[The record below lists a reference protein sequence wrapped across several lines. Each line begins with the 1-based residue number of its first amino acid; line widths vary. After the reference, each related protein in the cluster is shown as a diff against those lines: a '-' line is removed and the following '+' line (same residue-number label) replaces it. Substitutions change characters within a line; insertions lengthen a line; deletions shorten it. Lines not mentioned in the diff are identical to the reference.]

1 MRALGWCTST
11 RSGSHTTWAAPSTR
25 CWSRDRWREA
35 FTWASARLSW
45 RSRRFA
51 RASTSGRRCSSTSP
65 PPSSTCPRSR
75 PSSSRRSTLRARTA
89 PRKRGRVRSCLSPP
103 QSARRFMTRSEFGST
118 RCRSRP
124 RRSSRRC
131 GGEQKAN
138 RRAMARRDS
147 QPSPIRRPSG
157 SNRRPRTWTV
167 LRLPRFKYLRPKTAR
182 EAARMAAD
190 LGPHAMFVAG
200 GTDLFP
206 KLKRRQF
213 EVDALIGLDFLS
225 HAIHRGEDETVVDAG
240 VTLAAASA
248 DLDLRSG
255 YPGYAEAAGLVSSPP
270 LRNAGT
276 IGGNLC
282 VDTRCN
288 YYDMTYEWRKAAGF
302 CIKKDGDICLV
313 APSSPRCWA
322 VSSSDT
328 APMAIALGA
337 LVTLAGPEGEREL
350 PVAALYRDDGID
362 YLAKQPAEVV
372 TSLRLPAAG
381 GTRTAYVKLRRRG
394 SIDFPIAGAAVA
406 LRLDGSTVTSCRIVL
421 SAVASH
427 PLEADEA
434 SEFMVGKQGDEES
447 IRAAAEIA
455 GRPAKPLDNADLSHF
470 WRKRMVRVIV
480 EQAFRSAIDQ

>member
-1 MRALGWCTST
+1 
-11 RSGSHTTWAAPSTR
+11 
-25 CWSRDRWREA
+25 
-35 FTWASARLSW
+35 
-45 RSRRFA
+45 
-51 RASTSGRRCSSTSP
+51 
-65 PPSSTCPRSR
+65 
-75 PSSSRRSTLRARTA
+75 
-89 PRKRGRVRSCLSPP
+89 
-103 QSARRFMTRSEFGST
+103 
-118 RCRSRP
+118 
-124 RRSSRRC
+124 
-131 GGEQKAN
+131 
-138 RRAMARRDS
+138 
-147 QPSPIRRPSG
+147 
-157 SNRRPRTWTV
+157 
-167 LRLPRFKYLRPKTAR
+167 
-182 EAARMAAD
+182 MAAEH
-190 LGPHAMFVAG
+190 GPGAMFVAG
-200 GTDLFP
+200 GTDLYP

-213 EVDALIGLDFLS
+213 EVDTLIGLDFLPRG
-225 HAIHRGEDETVVDAG
+225 IHSGSTECVIDAG
-240 VTLAAASA
+240 VTLSAASR
-248 DLDLRSG
+248 DPHLNNGFR
-255 YPGYAEAAGLVSSPP
+255 GYAEAAGLVSSPP

-337 LVTLAGPEGEREL
+337 VVTLAGPEGEREL

-372 TSLRLPAAG
+372 TSLRLPAAD

-406 LRLDGSTVTSCRIVL
+406 LRLDGTTVSSCRIVL

-427 PLEADEA
+427 PLEAAEA
-434 SEFMVGKQGDEES
+434 SEFMIGKEANEEYV
-447 IRAAAEIA
+447 RAAAEIA

-470 WRKRMVRVIV
+470 WRKRMVRVVV
-480 EQAFRSAIDQ
+480 EQALQRAIDQ